1 MYIILLIC
9 NLSYVNELLMFV
21 FRDEAVTKAA
31 VGVLGDL
38 ADTLGPN
45 VSSFFQSS
53 TFYKNFLEE
62 CQNSDDRS
70 LKETS
75 DWALATINRIT
86 SG

>member
-1 MYIILLIC
+1 
-9 NLSYVNELLMFV
+9 MFI
-21 FRDEAVTKAA
+21 FRDGVVTKAV

-38 ADTLGPN
+38 ADTFGPN

-70 LKETS
+70 LKDTS
-75 DWALATINRIT
+75 YWASATINRIT

>member
-1 MYIILLIC
+1 MHMYIILLIC
-9 NLSYVNELLMFV
+9 NLSCVNELSMFV
-21 FRDEAVTKAA
+21 FRDIVVTKA
-31 VGVLGDL
+31 VVVVL
-38 ADTLGPN
+38 ADTLGLN

-62 CQNSDDRS
+62 CQNSDNPS

>member
-1 MYIILLIC
+1 MHMYIILLIC
-9 NLSYVNELLMFV
+9 NLSCVNELLMFI
-21 FRDEAVTKAA
+21 FRDEVVTKA
-31 VGVLGDL
+31 VVGDL
-38 ADTLGPN
+38 ADTFGPN
-45 VSSFFQSS
+45 VASFFQSL

-70 LKETS
+70 LKETL